1 VGGVFPNEVELE
13 KSLIER
19 AKVIVEFKDR
29 TTYKGKAQHV
39 PKEKIYADLSDIMI
53 NVKDARVKNDEVTIF
68 DSVGFAME
76 DLETYKLIYELATAE
91 GIRKRVN
98 IAGRPKYPKNL
109 YEPLLS

>member
-1 VGGVFPNEVELE
+1 VL
-13 KSLIER
+13 
-19 AKVIVEFKDR
+19 
-29 TTYKGKAQHV
+29 
-39 PKEKIYADLSDIMI
+39 KEKIYADLSDIII

-91 GIRKRVN
+91 GIGKRVN